1 MYNSQEVADNIKKE
15 AKNKNI
21 KLGTM
26 FDDIDVTNNTLHNM
40 KRSYPSIET
49 LAKIADYLDCSLD
62 DLLGRKKNN
71 ASANND
77 RKSILLE
84 KIDRIPNEALDHFEG
99 LLDAMLAAFPQ
110 DDKK

>member
-1 MYNSQEVADNIKKE
+1 MYNSQEVADNIKRE

-62 DLLGRKKNN
+62 DLLGRKK
-71 ASANND
+71 
-77 RKSILLE
+77 
-84 KIDRIPNEALDHFEG
+84 KICFC
-99 LLDAMLAAFPQ
+99 
-110 DDKK
+110 